1 VQQEAA
7 LETAAPLTVQRQREQ
22 QRIQARSYINPR
34 DSRLQLSGLASA
46 SQAEPQLSTTPAQ
59 PLHSDSAAAPVSVE
73 SEHEQANSEQG
84 QAGSSDRQS
93 SPTQP
98 AGSEGQQGAE
108 ERSQRQCSHCGRPDP
123 AGRWDKHP
131 TTRAWLCHACGDYA
145 RNHNGRLP
153 AADLLQRRET
163 QRQVVAASKK
173 QRTAV
178 LFNQRQCLKCGA
190 STCSRSSH
198 GHWRRHPVTKEE
210 WMCHGCYNV
219 AQQQMKRKRQ
229 HDMTATEASSS
240 DEAWEEGE
248 EAQPPSQSPPS
259 PQQQA
264 ARVQPPMPGPP
275 VQQRVPA
282 IVSADGFAEA
292 RQQQHL
298 QALSRQQQRP
308 PAVTPDAKWEPAFEQ
323 PALLPAHMPPPQAS
337 TGLLVLEAAQQA
349 AAMEAGL
356 TEGLAGT
363 FAALLPMPAEQVRLV
378 RWQGQSRL

>member
-1 VQQEAA
+1 MERADVQQEAA

-73 SEHEQANSEQG
+73 
-84 QAGSSDRQS
+84 R
-93 SPTQP
+93 
-98 AGSEGQQGAE
+98 
-108 ERSQRQCSHCGRPDP
+108 
-123 AGRWDKHP
+123 
-131 TTRAWLCHACGDYA
+131 DYA

-178 LFNQRQCLKCGA
+178 PLNQRQCLKCGA

-264 ARVQPPMPGPP
+264 AHVQPPMPGPP

-323 PALLPAHMPPPQAS
+323 PALLPAHMPPPQPS

-363 FAALLPMPAEQVRLV
+363 FAALLPMPAEQDACLRLMLQHRQYSGAAGMMRAVLHVRGIPPPGLIQAL
-378 RWQGQSRL
+378 WELH